1 MSDLQGVFLAEVQ
14 EQFGVHRVI
23 PDDRGRGVAIH
34 HVDGS
39 LHYADLRFADQGGKV
54 YVDCYLLNRRYQECH
69 ELADPESVEKILD
82 LVRRH
87 LAREIPRS
95 SYS

>member
-1 MSDLQGVFLAEVQ
+1 MSELQGAFLTEV
-14 EQFGVHRVI
+14 EEYFRAHRVNLW
-23 PDDRGRGVAIH
+23 DRGITIH

-39 LHYADLRFADQGGKV
+39 LHYADLRFADRGGKV
-54 YVDCYLLNRRYQECH
+54 YVDCYLLDRRYQECH
-69 ELADPESVEKILD
+69 ELADPTSVEKILD

-87 LAREIPRS
+87 LDREIPRS